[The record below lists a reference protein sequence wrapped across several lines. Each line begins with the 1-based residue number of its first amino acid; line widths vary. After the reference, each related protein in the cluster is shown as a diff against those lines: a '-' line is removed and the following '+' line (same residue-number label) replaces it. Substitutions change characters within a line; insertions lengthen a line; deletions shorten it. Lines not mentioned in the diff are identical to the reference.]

1 MKKNYLSPSVD
12 VIEICNRCFV
22 AMSMTASAGEGSVD
36 RYYLR
41 NIWE

>member
-22 AMSMTASAGEGSVD
+22 ATSMPASAGEGSVD
-36 RYYLR
+36 RCYLR
-41 NIWE
+41 TLWE